1 MQENLK
7 RNLNLFLPR
16 LFTLKY
22 GWLSFWIVCAYTL
35 VMLNFQHPFGEY
47 TSNKSLHHCIYCAFG
62 GVFILLLAIIYLV
75 FPRVFKNYYHQSNW
89 TRGKELLNL
98 LLLYILCLLCNT
110 VCAII
115 CFSPIYYNLTF
126 YVQIISFSFTFNV
139 LPIIVANFIH
149 QRYHWGW
156 IKAVPEKTELPEE
169 PHFFQCTNKKTI
181 PITDILYIYQD
192 SNYQFIRYE
201 SEGMV
206 HEEKERRSMKKLL
219 SIMSPYPKFK
229 SCHES
234 YLVNTDKIE
243 FASIINGKKKLKLKG
258 IDTPLNISN
267 QYRNDFNQFLQNK
280 KSRKG

>member
-22 GWLSFWIVCAYTL
+22 GWQCFWGVCAYTL

-62 GVFILLLAIIYLV
+62 GLYILLLALIYLV
-75 FPRVFKNYYHQSNW
+75 FPRLFKNYYQQSNW
-89 TRGKELLNL
+89 TRGKELRNL
-98 LLLYILCLLCNT
+98 LLLYILSLLSNW
-110 VCAII
+110 VCVVI
-115 CFSPIYYNLTF
+115 CFSPIHYNLTF
-126 YVQIISFSFTFNV
+126 YVQILSFSFTFNV
-139 LPIIVANFIH
+139 LPVIVANFIH

-156 IKAVPEKTELPEE
+156 IKAIPKQTEPLEE
-169 PHFFQCTNKKTI
+169 PLFFQCINKMTI
-181 PITDILYIYQD
+181 PITDILYIFQD

-201 SEGMV
+201 SEGKV

-219 SIMSPYPKFK
+219 SIMEPYPQFK

-234 YLVNTDKIE
+234 FLINTDKIE
-243 FASIINGKKKLKLKG
+243 FVNIINGKKKLKLKG

-267 QYRNDFNQFLQNK
+267 QYRNDFNQFLQSK
-280 KSRKG
+280 K

>member
-35 VMLNFQHPFGEY
+35 AMLNFQHPFGEY

-62 GVFILLLAIIYLV
+62 GLYILLLALIFLV
-75 FPRVFKNYYHQSNW
+75 FPRLFKNYYQQSNW
-89 TRGKELLNL
+89 TRGKELRNF
-98 LLLYILCLLCNT
+98 LLLYILCLLSNW
-110 VCAII
+110 VCVVI
-115 CFSPIYYNLTF
+115 CFSPIHYNLTF

-139 LPIIVANFIH
+139 LPVIVANFIH

-156 IKAVPEKTELPEE
+156 IKAIPQQIEPLEE
-169 PHFFQCTNKKTI
+169 PHFFQCINKKTI

-192 SNYQFIRYE
+192 GNYQFIHYV
-201 SEGMV
+201 SEGKV

-219 SIMSPYPKFK
+219 SIMSPYPQFK

-234 YLVNTDKIE
+234 YLINTYKIE
-243 FASIINGKKKLKLKG
+243 FVSIIDGKKKLKLKG
-258 IDTPLNISN
+258 IDTPLNISK
-267 QYRNDFNQFLQNK
+267 QYRNDFNHFLQNK
-280 KSRKG
+280 K

>member
-47 TSNKSLHHCIYCAFG
+47 TSNKSFHHCIYCAFG
-62 GVFILLLAIIYLV
+62 GLYILLLALIYLV
-75 FPRVFKNYYHQSNW
+75 FPRLFKNYYQQSNW

-98 LLLYILCLLCNT
+98 LLLYIICGLANWT
-110 VCAII
+110 CAVY
-115 CFSPIYYNLTF
+115 CFAPTHHNLTF
-126 YVQIISFSFTFNV
+126 YVQIFSFSFTFNV
-139 LPIIVANFIH
+139 LPVIVANFIH

-156 IKAVPEKTELPEE
+156 IKAIPEQIEPLEE
-169 PHFFQCTNKKTI
+169 PLFFQCINKKTI
-181 PITDILYIYQD
+181 PITDIIYILQSKND
-192 SNYQFIRYE
+192 QFIHYV
-201 SEGMV
+201 SEGKV

-219 SIMSPYPKFK
+219 SIMEPYPQFK

-234 YLVNTDKIE
+234 FLINTDKIE
-243 FASIINGKKKLKLKG
+243 FVSVINGKKKLKLKG
-258 IDTPLNISN
+258 IDTPLNISKR
-267 QYRNDFNQFLQNK
+267 YSNDFNQFLQNK
-280 KSRKG
+280 K